1 MKEGLSPAQFEKVFK
16 MISDGHYV
24 KTESVKSGKSV
35 LTVNVKSFSD
45 FVGESEYCVT
55 VTMTKKNVMKY
66 SKKFKFSCTCP
77 ATQKCI
83 HIALLMAS
91 QF

>member
-1 MKEGLSPAQFEKVFK
+1 ML
-16 MISDGHYV
+16 SDGSYV
-24 KTESVKSGKSV
+24 KTESVKVVAGV
-35 LTVNVKSFSD
+35 LNVNVKSYTD
-45 FVGESEYCVT
+45 FVGESEYNVT
-55 VTMTKKNVMKY
+55 IIMTKKNASKY